1 MRTVFN
7 IDPFRKKERPIR
19 CPHCASLA
27 IIRHGKYQRG
37 HPLKPTLVDIQRF
50 RCKSPHCPWQTFS
63 ILPYPFLPIVRHFY
77 TTLRSCHTL
86 LNRQGIS
93 QAQTARR
100 LGLTR
105 GIIKRLSAFCSR
117 FIPWV
122 DQEKRIADWGCDPEE
137 IRVVLWPDFTRDMS
151 QVFYP
156 KRWRMYSPTQ

>member
-122 DQEKRIADWGCDPEE
+122 DQEK
-137 IRVVLWPDFTRDMS
+137 
-151 QVFYP
+151 
-156 KRWRMYSPTQ
+156 